1 MNNKIKIPVARLK
14 QIIQEEVTRFY
25 GLEDEGSSDEPS
37 DEATLDGDE
46 EEIDEVMV
54 TGASE
59 QDKQV
64 AITNIATSLKSASPD
79 KAVAAAASA
88 GVPIPNVRASR

>member
-25 GLEDEGSSDEPS
+25 GLEDESMSNEPS
-37 DEATLDGDE
+37 DDETLEGDGELDEA
-46 EEIDEVMV
+46 IV

-59 QDKQV
+59 ADKQA
-64 AITNIATSLKSASPD
+64 AIANITTSLKGASAD
-79 KAVAAAASA
+79 RAVAAAASA
-88 GVPIPNVRASR
+88 GVPVPNVKASR

>member
-37 DEATLDGDE
+37 EEATLDGDE
-46 EEIDEVMV
+46 FGDLLEEEEMEEAMTPDQMKQREI
-54 TGASE
+54 GA
-59 QDKQV
+59 
-64 AITNIATSLKSASPD
+64 ATEKLNALPP
-79 KAVAAAASA
+79 AQAASA
-88 GVPIPNVRASR
+88 ISKMGLR